1 MMSANAAVS
10 MRGLLVVGALAA
22 AFGCTKTASTY
33 CDDDEPCLDPVLSY
47 CDLTGEHGSKN
58 GCTEPPGE
66 GTLSDATPGAPDART
81 GSPDGSTDSPTD
93 ATPADLCAGVDCS
106 ALDDA
111 CNQGYCVAA
120 TGECA
125 AQPINEDMQCADTL
139 CGELG
144 PCGGFSSFCDEVG
157 TAERTCQDLTCQ
169 AGACVVGP
177 EYEDEQACE
186 RQTDG
191 LTCDDTQNSCTPCG
205 GFANTCDE
213 TGTRTCTRTEF
224 ECVAS
229 SCRSSPT
236 STEQSCVRQTE
247 GVQCGTRPC
256 NFNQGTQQLCC
267 ANQACGVTCGECVTP
282 GAPVFR

>member
-1 MMSANAAVS
+1 MRSKVALGVIVLLLGSAVT
-10 MRGLLVVGALAA
+10 ALTA
-22 AFGCTKTASTY
+22 CTKVASSY
-33 CDDDEPCLDPVLSY
+33 CDADEPCLDPVLTY
-47 CDLTGEHGSKN
+47 CDLTGEQGSKN
-58 GCTEPPGE
+58 RCTEPPGQ
-66 GTLSDATPGAPDART
+66 GTLSDATPGGPDART
-81 GSPDGSTDSPTD
+81 GAPDGSTDGRID

-120 TGECA
+120 TGGCA

-139 CGELG
+139 CGEPG

-157 TAERTCQDLTCQ
+157 IAERICQDLTCQ

-177 EYEDEQACE
+177 EYEDDQACE

-191 LTCDDTQNSCTPCG
+191 LTCDDTQNSCTACS
-205 GFANTCDE
+205 FSQTCDE
-213 TGTRTCTRTEF
+213 LGSRTCTRTEF

-229 SCRSSPT
+229 SCRPSAT
-236 STEQSCVRQTE
+236 STQESCTRQTD
-247 GVQCGTRPC
+247 GVQCGSRTC

-267 ANQACGVTCGECVTP
+267 INQSCVATCGDCVIP